1 MNTARSQRSLSRPRW
16 ALALLLA
23 TLVSSVAVAAGKAGP
38 PDARQRYLRES
49 AACSA
54 IRVPDDRANCL
65 SEAST
70 RFASTQATRAEEQ
83 AGILLSNALKR
94 CDPLPAADR
103 QDCVAR
109 MQGQGTTRG
118 SVASGGIYRELV
130 TLEVLEAPA
139 APLPVPEAPPAA
151 AR

>member
-1 MNTARSQRSLSRPRW
+1 MNTARYQRSLVRPRW
-16 ALALLLA
+16 AIALLLA
-23 TLVSSVAVAAGKAGP
+23 TLASSAAFAAGKAGP

-70 RFASTQATRAEEQ
+70 RYASTQPARAEDQ
-83 AGILLSNALKR
+83 ANILLSNALKR
-94 CDPLPAADR
+94 CDPLPAPER
-103 QDCVAR
+103 LDCVAR

-118 SVASGGIYRELV
+118 SVESGGIYRELV
-130 TLEVLEAPA
+130 TLEVLQAPA
-139 APLPVPEAPPAA
+139 AAPSASAA
-151 AR
+151 AP